1 MSAFD
6 NTNTGILKAN
16 ETRRNDKDPSH
27 QGSINIDGKEYW
39 LSAWVNTGK
48 PGGKLAG
55 KKFFSIKVKPKLQ
68 SDRASPPTGGRN
80 DPRPAKQEGEAFSDD
95 IPF

>member
-1 MSAFD
+1 MPFD
-6 NTNTGILKAN
+6 NRNSGILTAN
-16 ETRRNDKDPSH
+16 EHRRNDKDPTH
-27 QGSINIDGKEYW
+27 QGSINIDGREYW

-48 PGGKLAG
+48 EGGKLAG
-55 KKFFSIKVKPKLQ
+55 KRYFSLKVKPKLQ

-80 DPRPAKQEGEAFSDD
+80 DPRPSTDDDAFNDD